1 MSASS
6 RFFHPQGVFSSKK
19 LFAKLKHWMEHHP
32 VASNSFLCFNLW
44 IAGDILAQYS
54 EHKLLHND
62 HQDEIETIREQHTQ
76 KISTENTTT
85 PAPIDY
91 TRTVQCAS
99 YGALVTGPISAVWY
113 PYLDRLCNQ
122 YKVAARFGV
131 WGAPILKVFA
141 DEFIMHPPCLLMFYG
156 YMNVCEGGTLETYER
171 KLRSEFLRSWLTS
184 LAVWPV
190 VLLGT
195 FRFLPVYAQAP
206 LINVCCIVW
215 DGFLSNRNAAA
226 KLNEQKQKR
235 QQNAKDEEDEKE
247 PTLLMVEATMPSFSP
262 VVPVAT
268 TAARTE

>member
-19 LFAKLKHWMEHHP
+19 FFAKFKHWMEHHP
-32 VASNSFLCFNLW
+32 VVSNSFLCLNLW

-54 EHKLLHND
+54 EHKLLHNA
-62 HQDEIETIREQHTQ
+62 HHDEIEISREQHTQ

-99 YGALVTGPISAVWY
+99 YGAFEGPLSAVWY

-141 DEFIMHPPCLLMFYG
+141 DEVLMDPPCLLMFYG
-156 YMNVCEGGTLETYER
+156 YMNVCEGGTLETYEQ
-171 KLRSEFLRSWLTS
+171 KLRSEFVRSWLTG

-195 FRFLPVYAQAP
+195 FRYLPVYAQAP
-206 LINVCCIVW
+206 LINVCCVVW
-215 DGFLSNRNAAA
+215 DGFLSHRNAVA
-226 KLNEQKQKR
+226 KHNKKQQNQ
-235 QQNAKDEEDEKE
+235 QQNAKEEEEKE
-247 PTLLMVEATMPSFSP
+247 PTLLMVEAVTSSSSSP
-262 VVPVAT
+262 PGVLVAL
-268 TAARTE
+268 TAASTE